1 MMKQYGSACD
11 HGRHSRQ
18 TADEKI
24 YRNFPCPDRRLDNR
38 LTVIA
43 GFPRNR
49 TARDINAATG
59 NHTIGPGLLAQ
70 VFEPLFRLRLV
81 RHLQITSRSAVAASL
96 CGAQV
101 RIAKLTRVASP
112 IGRRLQLRWTLT

>member
-1 MMKQYGSACD
+1 MMKQHGGACD

-24 YRNFPCPDRRLDNR
+24 YRNFPWPDRRLDDR

-43 GFPRNR
+43 GFARNR

-59 NHTIGPGLLAQ
+59 NHTIAPRLLAQ
-70 VFEPLFRLRLV
+70 LFEPLFRWRIAS
-81 RHLQITSRSAVAASL
+81 HEKNANANSAAMSDAIAVA
-96 CGAQV
+96 
-101 RIAKLTRVASP
+101 IAEVHADFR
-112 IGRRLQLRWTLT
+112 